1 MSSDREEFLAGDR
14 PDDVAIYIDDDAID
28 DETKLEEYGERVADG
43 TLLVVEG
50 EQGRNAFRA
59 ATGLDAMA
67 FAKEAMGTEGGVARE
82 LTDGTCPEADGGTD
96 AEEADDGAHDLRF
109 VFAFSEEQN
118 EDVGGL
124 YAEGDVVHAYARC
137 TCGTAYSEKWV
148 VGE

>member
-1 MSSDREEFLAGDR
+1 MPTDREAFLAGDR
-14 PDDVAIYIDDDAID
+14 PDDVAIYIEDDAID
-28 DETKLEEYGERVADG
+28 DETKLEDYGDRVADG

-67 FAKEAMGTEGGVARE
+67 FAKEAMGTEGEIAE
-82 LTDGTCPEADGGTD
+82 TLTDATCPEHGDGN
-96 AEEADDGAHDLRF
+96 DDDDTHDLKF
-109 VFAFSEEQN
+109 IFAFSEEQN

-137 TCGTAYSEKWV
+137 TCGEAYSDKWV
-148 VGE
+148 VEE

>member
-1 MSSDREEFLAGDR
+1 MSTDREEFLAGDR
-14 PDDVAIYIDDDAID
+14 PDDVAIYIADHAID
-28 DETKLEEYGERVADG
+28 DETKLEDYGDRLDDG

-67 FAKEAMGTEGGVARE
+67 FAKEAMGTEGDIARE
-82 LTDGTCPEADGGTD
+82 LTDGTCPEAGDG
-96 AEEADDGAHDLRF
+96 EAHDLRF

-137 TCGTAYSEKWV
+137 TCGEAYSEKWV
-148 VGE
+148 VEE